1 MSKLNKILLFVNA
14 AVVAVIVMVIV
25 IVVIVNAWTSPSA
38 NPPSGGGA
46 IYYSGGNVG
55 IGTTNPATKL
65 QVDGAISG
73 FGIVPIGSIVAW
85 HKSFTNTP
93 ALPSGWVEANGQ
105 VLSDSGSPYNGQ
117 TIPNLNGDARFLRGG
132 STSGALQADELKA
145 HTHTVPQGSGLSGGT
160 GTTGSADQGSN
171 SVSSTGGSETR
182 PINMAVV
189 WIMRV
194 K

>member
-1 MSKLNKILLFVNA
+1 MAFTGPGANTA
-14 AVVAVIVMVIV
+14 PAGD
-25 IVVIVNAWTSPSA
+25 PSFWLK
-38 NPPSGGGA
+38 NGTNM
-46 IYYSGGNVG
+46 YYSVGNVG
-55 IGTTNPATKL
+55 IGTTTPATKL

-73 FGIVPIGSIVAW
+73 FGIVPIGSIIAW

-105 VLSDSGSPYNGQ
+105 VLNDASSPYNGQ

-132 STSGALQADELKA
+132 STSGALQADEFKA
-145 HTHTVPQGSGLSGGT
+145 HVHNRGVWDGGVSGGSGGPLT
-160 GTTGSADQGSN
+160 GAQPLDVNTG
-171 SVSSTGGSETR
+171 STGGSETR
-182 PINMAVV
+182 PINMSVV